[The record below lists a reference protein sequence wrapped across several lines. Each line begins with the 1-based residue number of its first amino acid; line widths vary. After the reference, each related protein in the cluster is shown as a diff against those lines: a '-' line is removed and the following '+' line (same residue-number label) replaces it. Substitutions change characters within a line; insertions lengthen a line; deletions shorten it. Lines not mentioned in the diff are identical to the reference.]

1 MIEGLSSGVGQKRFL
16 DPKVQ
21 AAWAD
26 LTRVSA
32 ECGSRRLKGEVTE
45 EALSDYTRTW
55 ESFLLAARQ
64 SFGPLPESDP
74 PRVRETSGL
83 ERAKSRE
90 SEARVPKVLVVD
102 DDPDLLESLLDHL
115 GQRGYAAEG
124 AASVRGARFHLDRN
138 DFDAAIFDINLRGES
153 GLDLLENV
161 QADKELS
168 VIIMTGMPST
178 DTAIRALR
186 NRAEDYLQK
195 PFELESLD
203 ESLERILKRRGR
215 ELNLRD

>member
-1 MIEGLSSGVGQKRFL
+1 MIRIF
-16 DPKVQ
+16 
-21 AAWAD
+21 
-26 LTRVSA
+26 
-32 ECGSRRLKGEVTE
+32 SRACSIISDSEVTRRKGQLPC
-45 EALSDYTRTW
+45 EAQGS
-55 ESFLLAARQ
+55 
-64 SFGPLPESDP
+64 
-74 PRVRETSGL
+74 
-83 ERAKSRE
+83 
-90 SEARVPKVLVVD
+90 
-102 DDPDLLESLLDHL
+102 
-115 GQRGYAAEG
+115 
-124 AASVRGARFHLDRN
+124 
-138 DFDAAIFDINLRGES
+138 NLRGES